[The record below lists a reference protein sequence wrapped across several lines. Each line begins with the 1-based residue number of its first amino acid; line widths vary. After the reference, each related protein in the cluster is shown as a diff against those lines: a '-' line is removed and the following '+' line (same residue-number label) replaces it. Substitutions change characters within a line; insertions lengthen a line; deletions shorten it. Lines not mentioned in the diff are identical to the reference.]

1 MEGYY
6 ILTKGTS
13 TKRTLKFLTL
23 THQTQGYTCVKE
35 TLLQLK
41 SYAEPHTLTV
51 VEIKTLLSPT
61 VSNLDKDRDMLEL
74 VQVINQMDLAEF
86 RERFPQ
92 TQKNTPSSQKLR
104 ELFQN

>member
-1 MEGYY
+1 M
-6 ILTKGTS
+6 
-13 TKRTLKFLTL
+13 
-23 THQTQGYTCVKE
+23 THQTHGYTCVKE
-35 TLLQLK
+35 TLPQLK
-41 SYAEPHTLTV
+41 SNAEPHTLIM

-61 VSNLDKDRDMLEL
+61 VSNLDNDRDMLEL

-92 TQKNTPSSQKLR
+92 TQKNTPSSQELM